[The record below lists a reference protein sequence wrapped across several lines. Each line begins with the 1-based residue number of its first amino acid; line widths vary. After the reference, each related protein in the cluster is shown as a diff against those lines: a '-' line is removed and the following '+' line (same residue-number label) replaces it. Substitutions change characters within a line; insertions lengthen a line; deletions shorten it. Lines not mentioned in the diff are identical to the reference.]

1 MRIWFTVNP
10 KCNEGNGR
18 GMFEGD
24 VECHVRM
31 DENDDDIIF
40 QSRCEDRGMQGIM
53 VDLLNIGLRNAIEEG
68 TLVQGY
74 FSHRVVQEDPQEDPP
89 ETERE
94 DVDSIGEDEGEEQ
107 VVHAGEEDPTE
118 V

>member
-1 MRIWFTVNP
+1 MRIWFDTVKRKPHHSSIFDGDLECRIRMNGQDTDIVFRTS
-10 KCNEGNGR
+10 CADEGMR
-18 GMFEGD
+18 E
-24 VECHVRM
+24 V
-31 DENDDDIIF
+31 
-40 QSRCEDRGMQGIM
+40 M

-68 TLVQGY
+68 NLVQGS
-74 FSHRVVQEDPQEDPP
+74 FAPRVVQEDPQEDPP